1 MDHHKL
7 VMPENLNHYGFLFGG
22 YILKWV
28 DEVAW
33 IAVSLDY
40 PKCNFV
46 TIAMDN
52 VEFRKS
58 VRQGTILKFTAD
70 RVRVGT
76 TSVGYHVGVFHE
88 TGQSS
93 ESVSIFSTTVT
104 LVRVDDQGHKTP
116 ITAERPD
123 SIRGQTGLDSDLE

>member
-1 MDHHKL
+1 MEHHKL

-40 PKCNFV
+40 PNCNFV
-46 TIAMDN
+46 TIAMDD
-52 VEFRKS
+52 VEFRRS

-70 RVRVGT
+70 RVRIGT
-76 TSVGYHVGVFHE
+76 TSVDYQVCVYREPGKASDHD
-88 TGQSS
+88 
-93 ESVSIFSTTVT
+93 SIFSTTVT
-104 LVRVDDQGHKTP
+104 LVRVDDQGKKTP
-116 ITAERPD
+116 L
-123 SIRGQTGLDSDLE
+123 TGELST